1 MKFARPIQY
10 RVTGTVHG
18 NFFRRM
24 STMRHLWFK
33 KIKIAIFDIIND
45 RIMSTMKRAVEIK
58 SASSRRAIVS
68 NTVKSHANDPVVVK
82 KAEEAK
88 AFFKKAG
95 FPKGK

>member
-1 MKFARPIQY
+1 
-10 RVTGTVHG
+10 
-18 NFFRRM
+18 
-24 STMRHLWFK
+24 
-33 KIKIAIFDIIND
+33 
-45 RIMSTMKRAVEIK
+45 MSTMKRAVEIK